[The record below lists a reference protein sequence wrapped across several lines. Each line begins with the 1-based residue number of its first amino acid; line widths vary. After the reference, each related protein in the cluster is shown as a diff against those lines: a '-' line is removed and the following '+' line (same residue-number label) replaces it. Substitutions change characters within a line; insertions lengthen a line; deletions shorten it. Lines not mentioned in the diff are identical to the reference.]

1 MDRIVWDDAA
11 AELLLDRS
19 DGHDAV
25 AGAESHEAQD
35 GSSSYFDAFKVAPP
49 CLPYTSPTYPLDLP

>member
-49 CLPYTSPTYPLDLP
+49 RPPLDLP

>member
-19 DGHDAV
+19 DGRDAV
-25 AGAESHEAQD
+25 AGAESHEAHG
-35 GSSSYFDAFKVAPP
+35 GSSA
-49 CLPYTSPTYPLDLP
+49 

>member
-1 MDRIVWDDAA
+1 VDRIVWDDAA

-49 CLPYTSPTYPLDLP
+49 YLP